1 MHVTLGAHDWFFTFL
16 SNVFGDNC
24 ENKLF
29 RGDREGWLVGNRKE
43 RMNRMFSFAWTISMY
58 SQSAPS
64 GLLTSELLLV
74 LQNSAQLLLPG
85 TDTASCSQKFT
96 FSSSSCSTELFYV
109 SQPPV
114 LPCVLHLV
122 MEHKHSDITIPG
134 HDLKK
139 PLELVYPCF
148 FPFCLLTRRNAWRSG
163 EICTEDGRTSVNLAF
178 WNTPWWRLD
187 LLTHKPTDNLHK
199 PKFNLFWAIIQ
210 LGLIN
215 YST

>member
-139 PLELVYPCF
+139 TSWIGVSMF
-148 FPFCLLTRRNAWRSG
+148 FPFL
-163 EICTEDGRTSVNLAF
+163 
-178 WNTPWWRLD
+178 
-187 LLTHKPTDNLHK
+187 PTDKEKRMKIWGDLHWRWQNLCQSGFLK
-199 PKFNLFWAIIQ
+199 
-210 LGLIN
+210 
-215 YST
+215 YSMVETWFTDP

>member
-1 MHVTLGAHDWFFTFL
+1 
-16 SNVFGDNC
+16 
-24 ENKLF
+24 
-29 RGDREGWLVGNRKE
+29 
-43 RMNRMFSFAWTISMY
+43 MFSFAWTISMY

-96 FSSSSCSTELFYV
+96 FSSFFMLYRAIYV

-134 HDLKK
+134 HD
-139 PLELVYPCF
+139 F
-148 FPFCLLTRRNAWRSG
+148 
-163 EICTEDGRTSVNLAF
+163 
-178 WNTPWWRLD
+178 
-187 LLTHKPTDNLHK
+187 
-199 PKFNLFWAIIQ
+199 
-210 LGLIN
+210 
-215 YST
+215 